1 MIGRRLALLSVA
13 GMALAVMCLPLLLAS
28 NGAPSCAQLAR
39 SDGLDAE
46 QQSNAHTIV
55 AVARRMA
62 MGDEA
67 GVIGVMTALTESSL
81 RNITHGDAA
90 GPDSR
95 GLFQQRD
102 GWGPLEVRLNPDG
115 AAGLFFRAL
124 ASVPGWSTMPPWR
137 AAQAVQ
143 RSAFRDGSDYAASLA
158 LARQVVAGL
167 GPAMSQCSNSL
178 VLTAAEERS
187 LPGAAAAV
195 VRARAMIGQHGYY
208 QLCARLA
215 ARIWGRSRAGY
226 VSAADQWT
234 AMLAAGHAHV
244 GDRRPPVGALLFWD
258 TGGPYGHVAFY
269 VGAGQIV
276 SNDIEDET
284 PGEGGVYLVDAT
296 AIESKWRSHYL
307 GWAPPL
313 YASQ

>member
-1 MIGRRLALLSVA
+1 MIGRRLALPSVA
-13 GMALAVMCLPLLLAS
+13 AIALAVMCVPLLLAS
-28 NGAPSCAQLAR
+28 NGTPACAQLAR

-46 QQSNAHTIV
+46 QRSNAQTIV
-55 AVARRMA
+55 TVARRMA
-62 MGDEA
+62 MGDVA
-67 GVIGVMTALTESSL
+67 AVIGVMTALTESSL

-124 ASVPGWSTMPPWR
+124 ASVPAWSTMPPWR

-143 RSAFRDGSDYAASLA
+143 RSAFTDGSNYAASFA
-158 LARQVVAGL
+158 LARQVVAEL
-167 GPAMSQCSNSL
+167 GSAMSPCSNSL
-178 VLTAAEERS
+178 VDTAADEQS

-215 ARIWGRSRAGY
+215 ARIWGRPRAGY
-226 VSAADQWT
+226 ASAADQWR
-234 AMLAAGHAHV
+234 AMLAAGHAHA
-244 GDRRPPVGALLFWD
+244 GDRRPPIGALLFWD

-269 VGAGQIV
+269 LGSGQIV
-276 SNDIEDET
+276 SNDVGDEA

-296 AIESKWRSHYL
+296 AVESRWGSQYL

-313 YASQ
+313 YF